1 MPPPFPPPPADAPS
15 AGVWRRLA
23 ALVYDSFLLFGLLVV
38 PLFVFNAAMHAGA
51 TPYGTEGV
59 THELPPVAPKWLIQ
73 LYWVL
78 VITLFYSYFWHRQGQ
93 TLGMQA
99 WRLQLARS
107 DGGRPGLRHCLRRLL
122 MGVPALLLGGL
133 GYWWIWLDR
142 ERLAWHDRFSDTRVV
157 VLPKRKKN

>member
-1 MPPPFPPPPADAPS
+1 MPQTFLLPLADAHP

-38 PLFVFNAAMHAGA
+38 PLFILNAAIHAGS
-51 TPYGTEGV
+51 TPYGAEGV
-59 THELPPVAPKWLIQ
+59 THELPPLAPKWVIQ

-78 VITLFYSYFWHRQGQ
+78 VVGTFYTYFWRRLGR

-99 WRLQLARS
+99 WRLQLVGT
-107 DGGRPGLRHCLRRLL
+107 DGGRPTLRQCLLRLL
-122 MGVPALLLGGL
+122 AGIPSLLLAGL

-157 VLPKRKKN
+157 VLPKRQS